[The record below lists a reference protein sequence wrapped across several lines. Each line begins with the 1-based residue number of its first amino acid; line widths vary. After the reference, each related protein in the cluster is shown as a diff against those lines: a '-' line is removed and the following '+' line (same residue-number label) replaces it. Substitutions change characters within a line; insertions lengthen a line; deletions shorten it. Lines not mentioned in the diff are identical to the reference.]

1 MCEHEDLEVG
11 QLEAMSLSAK
21 TTKIFQG
28 LLSSTKLQ
36 SVQTEKIKLDDL

>member
-1 MCEHEDLEVG
+1 MCEHEGLEVR

-21 TTKIFQG
+21 TTKIFQW
-28 LLSSTKLQ
+28 LLSSNKLQ